1 MNAVHPDAATARSH
15 DMKYMLLIYN
25 NPAALSDDQMNEAM
39 QAATSIM
46 GELTES
52 GEWIGGEGLAD
63 SSNAKTVRVRDGVP
77 AITDGPFIEAKEQF
91 AGYCLFDCET
101 EERAIEIATRWPD
114 AKYWAVELRAVMG
127 QSGTEM

>member
-1 MNAVHPDAATARSH
+1 V
-15 DMKYMLLIYN
+15 KYMLLIYN